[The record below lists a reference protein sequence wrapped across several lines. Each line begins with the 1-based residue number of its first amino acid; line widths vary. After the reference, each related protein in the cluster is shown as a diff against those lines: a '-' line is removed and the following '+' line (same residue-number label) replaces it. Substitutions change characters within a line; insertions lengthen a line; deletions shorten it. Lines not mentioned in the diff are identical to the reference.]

1 MQPFRFGI
9 QVSQLPYDS
18 WRDRVRWYED
28 LGFTTI
34 SAPDHYQLRQWD
46 PVTLLRRLPV

>member
-9 QVSQLPYDS
+9 QVSQLQYDR
-18 WRDRVRWYED
+18 WRERVGWYEQ

-34 SAPDHYQLRQWD
+34 
-46 PVTLLRRLPV
+46 